1 MAGEGMA
8 SSGVA
13 TSRQGDSKTTTR
25 SSEAELLC
33 AGLVFLA
40 ALFLYAWTLAPTVT
54 LVDSGELIVVARSLG
69 IAHPPGFPLWVM
81 LAHLASLVPFGS
93 VAVRIN
99 FSSALFG
106 ALAAAVLTLVVA
118 ELMIIASHAKISE
131 RRPGKKSVRRGTNV
145 GPDTRAVAIGEEGRS
160 RFLLVLAPALA
171 SGLLM
176 AFSRTLWGYATVT
189 EVYALN
195 TLIILIIFFLMLRWR
210 RCVIADGRRTAAN
223 AARHAPPITDY
234 DSLLYAAAFTFGLAL
249 GVHHVTVALTLP
261 ALAVIVLGTE
271 GLRFFKSKRLVYAAI
286 ISFAGLL
293 AVYAFLPLAAARTP
307 VISWGNPRSLEAI
320 WWHITGRQYQSYF
333 SFAPNMMA
341 EQFVTFAR
349 MALREFGPSWLPLG
363 LVLALAG
370 FGSTFK
376 RDRTT
381 FWFLFFVVGAN
392 LAYALGYSIAE
403 DKDAYCLPAFAAL
416 AIAAGLGVRWLIQFV
431 LSRGLQVGRAYLV
444 AALLL
449 VVVSLT
455 ALTGNWPFN
464 NRRHYFIAQDYV
476 TNILSAIE
484 PDGLLLTL
492 DWQVASPMLYAQEVE
507 KRRPD
512 VKVVDVHLLRRSWY
526 FDYLKR
532 AYPGLIER
540 SRDRVDAFVTELK
553 QWENDP
559 DAYTNDKIL
568 TQKIVSR
575 FEEMIQSLVL
585 RENDVAPVY
594 LTHDFLFPQDRDRA
608 VSEWLTRN
616 YQLVPEG
623 LVFKLAGARSS
634 HDPREVR
641 LETRGLNDGTR
652 RFEKDDVVR
661 LKVLP
666 VYTAMLVN
674 HGRYHASF
682 NRHERAMSAFQQA
695 LALDPSLEAARQGI
709 AESASK
715 LPNP

>member
-1 MAGEGMA
+1 MSEQRMPAPG
-8 SSGVA
+8 A
-13 TSRQGDSKTTTR
+13 TTSQRNETTR
-25 SSEAELLC
+25 SSESELLC

-93 VAVRIN
+93 VAVRLN

-106 ALAAAVLTLVVA
+106 ALASAVLTLVVA
-118 ELMIIASHAKISE
+118 ELMIIASYAKISQ
-131 RRPGKKSVRRGTNV
+131 RRQGKKSARRGKNF
-145 GPDTRAVAIGEEGRS
+145 GSEPRGAAIGEDGRS

-171 SGLLM
+171 AGLLM
-176 AFSRTLWGYATVT
+176 AASRTLWGYSTVT
-189 EVYALN
+189 EVYSLN
-195 TLIILIIFFLMLRWR
+195 TLIILIIFFLVLRWR
-210 RCVIADGRRTAAN
+210 RCILSDEIRTAAN
-223 AARHAPPITDY
+223 AARHAPPITKY
-234 DSLLYAAAFTFGLAL
+234 DSLLYLAAFAFGLAL

-261 ALAVIVLGTE
+261 ALAVIVCGTE
-271 GLRFFKSKRLVYAAI
+271 GLRFFRSRRLVYAAI
-286 ISFAGLL
+286 FSMAGLL
-293 AVYAFLPLAAARTP
+293 AVYAYLPIAASRAP
-307 VISWGNPRSLEAI
+307 VISWGDPRSLEAI

-333 SFAPNMMA
+333 AFAPKMMA

-349 MALREFGPSWLPLG
+349 MVLREFGPAWIPLG

-370 FGSTFK
+370 FVSAFK

-381 FWFLFFVVGAN
+381 FWFLLFVIGAN
-392 LAYALGYSIAE
+392 LAYGLGYAIAE
-403 DKDAYCLPAFAAL
+403 DKDAYCLPAFAAM
-416 AIAAGLGVRWLIQFV
+416 AIAAGLGMRWLIQFI
-431 LSRGLQVGRAYLV
+431 LSRGLQVGPAYFV
-444 AALLL
+444 AAFLL

-476 TNILSAIE
+476 NNILSSIE

-492 DWQVASPMLYAQEVE
+492 DWQVASPMLYVQEVE

-512 VKVVDVHLLRRSWY
+512 VKVVDIHLLRRSWY
-526 FDYLKR
+526 FDYLRR

-540 SRDRVDAFVTELK
+540 SRGRVDTFVAELK
-553 QWENDP
+553 QWENNP
-559 DAYTNDKIL
+559 DAYTNDKAL
-568 TQKIVSR
+568 TQRIVSR
-575 FEEMIQSLVL
+575 FEEMIQFMVL
-585 RENDVAPVY
+585 QENNVAPVY
-594 LTHDFLFPQDRDRA
+594 LTADFLFPQDRDRQ

-623 LVFKLAGARSS
+623 LVFKLAGAHSS
-634 HDPREVR
+634 DGPREVR
-641 LETRGLNDGTR
+641 LETRGLNDGTLK
-652 RFEKDDVVR
+652 FEKDDVVR

-666 VYTAMLVN
+666 AYTTMLVN

-682 NRHERAMSAFQQA
+682 NRHERAVSAFRQA
-695 LALDPSLEAARQGI
+695 LALDPTLEMARQGL
-709 AESASK
+709 AESASR
-715 LPNP
+715 LRNP

>member
-1 MAGEGMA
+1 MHALE
-8 SSGVA
+8 A
-13 TSRQGDSKTTTR
+13 TQAQRHAPTR
-25 SSEAELLC
+25 STEAELLC
-33 AGLVFLA
+33 AGVVFLA

-69 IAHPPGFPLWVM
+69 VAHPPGFPLWVM

-93 VAVRIN
+93 VAVRLN

-106 ALAAAVLTLVVA
+106 ALASAVLTLVVA
-118 ELMIIASHAKISE
+118 ELMIIASYAKISP
-131 RRPGKKSVRRGTNV
+131 RRQGKKSARRGKNV
-145 GPDTRAVAIGEEGRS
+145 GPETRGAAIGEDGRS
-160 RFLLVLAPALA
+160 RFLMVLAPALA
-171 SGLLM
+171 AGLLM
-176 AFSRTLWGYATVT
+176 AVSRTLWSYSTVT
-189 EVYALN
+189 EVYSLN
-195 TLIILIIFFLMLRWR
+195 TLIILVIFFLMLRWR
-210 RCVIADGRRTAAN
+210 RCIISDGRRRAAN
-223 AARHAPPITDY
+223 AARQTPPITDY
-234 DSLLYAAAFTFGLAL
+234 DSLLYLAAFAFGLAL

-261 ALAVIVLGTE
+261 ALAVIVCGTE
-271 GLRFFKSKRLVYAAI
+271 GVRFFRSRRLVYAAI
-286 ISFAGLL
+286 ISFAGLV
-293 AVYAFLPLAAARTP
+293 AVYAYLPFAASRAP
-307 VISWGNPRSLEAI
+307 VISWGDPRSLEAI

-333 SFAPNMMA
+333 AFAPKMMA
-341 EQFVTFAR
+341 EEFVTFGR
-349 MALREFGPSWLPLG
+349 MALREFGPAWIPLG

-370 FGSTFK
+370 FGSAFK

-392 LAYALGYSIAE
+392 LAYGLGYSIAE
-403 DKDAYCLPAFAAL
+403 DKDAYCLPAFAAM
-416 AIAAGLGVRWLIQFV
+416 AIAAGLGVGWLIQFI
-431 LSRGLQVGRAYLV
+431 LSRGLQVGRAYFV
-444 AALLL
+444 AAFLL

-476 TNILSAIE
+476 NNILSSIE

-512 VKVVDVHLLRRSWY
+512 VKVVDIHLLRRSWY
-526 FDYLKR
+526 FDYLRR

-540 SRDRVDAFVTELK
+540 SRDRVDAFVAELK

-559 DAYTNDKIL
+559 DAYTNDKVL
-568 TQKIVSR
+568 TQRIVSR
-575 FEEMIQSLVL
+575 FEEMIQFMVL
-585 RENDVAPVY
+585 QENNVAPVY
-594 LTHDFLFPQDRDRA
+594 LTADFLFPQDRDRQ

-623 LVFKLAGARSS
+623 LVFKLAGAHSS
-634 HDPREVR
+634 DGPREMR
-641 LETRGLNDGTR
+641 LETRGLNDGTLK
-652 RFEKDDVVR
+652 FEKNDVVR

-666 VYTAMLVN
+666 AYTTMLVN

-682 NRHERAMSAFQQA
+682 NRHERALGAFQQA
-695 LALDPSLEAARQGI
+695 LALDPSLEMARQGM

-715 LPNP
+715 LRNP